1 MKCRYCD
8 GTGTSN
14 ICVNGTFKSCAA
26 CDGTGEEVPEDEVL
40 YITDTNFD
48 RITQSPEALA
58 EFISEITC
66 ECWGCKAVYA
76 QDCPHSKNR
85 ITCFCDKE
93 STLEWLKRQWLKQE
107 STK

>member
-14 ICVNGTFKSCAA
+14 SCVNGTFEPCSA

-48 RITQSPEALA
+48 RITRSPEALA
-58 EFISEITC
+58 EFMGDVRCDI
-66 ECWGCKAVYA
+66 CKLCYNDDNAI
-76 QDCPHSKNR
+76 CPNTKCPN
-85 ITCFCDKE
+85 TKE
-93 STLEWLKRQWLKQE
+93 VCKKVWVEWLKQE
-107 STK
+107 STE